1 MFSSFY
7 KLILRDVGGQQKWL
21 EDHPVWGNRPRVF
34 LDELILVEKR
44 LLMASQDN
52 LPETKRSLGGWPGPA
67 GVPEVRE

>member
-1 MFSSFY
+1 MAGRSPS
-7 KLILRDVGGQQKWL
+7 IGD
-21 EDHPVWGNRPRVF
+21 RPSVF

-52 LPETKRSLGGWPGPA
+52 LPETKCSLGGWPGPA